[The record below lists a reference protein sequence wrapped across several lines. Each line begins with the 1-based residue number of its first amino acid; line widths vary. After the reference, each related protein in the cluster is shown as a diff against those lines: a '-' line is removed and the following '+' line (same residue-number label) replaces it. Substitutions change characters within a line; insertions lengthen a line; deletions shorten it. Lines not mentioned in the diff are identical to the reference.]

1 MFISSDYK
9 IKIIDNLLLT
19 ISNYNL
25 INKNDKIQLFNN
37 IKKLINTLLDK
48 SEETIINF
56 LKILVKNNPTDT
68 LILKYSCKE
77 FNIYDFY
84 ETQCQTKYCIKLFDN
99 IINNKY
105 YTYIDNLHNNSICN
119 LKQLENCSILD
130 FIFSLIHKLL
140 KFLNYEGDIYIQD
153 VSMFSIFS
161 GESLIKLIIQ

>member
-68 LILKYSCKE
+68 LILK
-77 FNIYDFY
+77 
-84 ETQCQTKYCIKLFDN
+84 
-99 IINNKY
+99 
-105 YTYIDNLHNNSICN
+105 
-119 LKQLENCSILD
+119 
-130 FIFSLIHKLL
+130 
-140 KFLNYEGDIYIQD
+140 
-153 VSMFSIFS
+153 
-161 GESLIKLIIQ
+161 